1 MMYRARAF
9 TIVELLIVIGIIAIL
24 AAITLVAYTGVQDR
38 AKQAALQSDL
48 ANASKKL
55 ELSRATS
62 AGGTYPANLSAA
74 GLSNSPGTAYEYSV
88 DNTASPPSYCLVAI
102 NGSFRYSV
110 SGTLPVSTNTCVANA
125 APNPSAEEGTDGWYA
140 NSTAAFVR
148 TAARSAHGQFSLAI
162 TVGSGGSDQYVYTLV
177 PLTRVAPVRVTA
189 QVYLEA
195 SDPTVLNRGMWV
207 NNTTSPNASS
217 QVLYNHSVVGSWQTV
232 TLDFTPPAG
241 STGILVR
248 FYTMPGRTVYVDN
261 VKVEYVAN

>member
-1 MMYRARAF
+1 MLFKRAGF
-9 TIVELLIVIGIIAIL
+9 TIVELLIVIVVIAIL

-62 AGGTYPANLSAA
+62 TGGVYPANLSAA
-74 GLSNSPGTAYEYSV
+74 GLTSSPGATYEYSV
-88 DNTASPPSYCLVAI
+88 DNTANPPSYCLVAI
-102 NGSFRYSV
+102 NGSLRYSV

-125 APNPSAEEGTDGWYA
+125 APNPSVEEGTDGWYT
-140 NSTAAFVR
+140 NSTAVLTR
-148 TAARSAHGQFSLAI
+148 TSARSSHGQHSLAI
-162 TVGSGGSDQYVYTLV
+162 TVTSGGFDQYVYTQV

-207 NNTTSPNASS
+207 NNIPPTGSS
-217 QVLYNHSVVGSWQTV
+217 QVSYNLSVTGSWQTV
-232 TLDFTPPAG
+232 ALDFTPPAG
-241 STGILVR
+241 STAVWVR
-248 FYTMPGRTVYVDN
+248 FYTMPGRTVYVDS
-261 VKVEYVAN
+261 VKVEYIAG